1 MKINP
6 NKTLFSYCDI
16 ESAQELSLL
25 KKTNFI
31 EAIKKDYEK
40 FSLNEPKPLG
50 AIFNDCI
57 LRRLHNKEHL
67 NQIHFNDFKLR
78 YLKTFIQKYS
88 DFKYYYLN
96 IKGQKLEM
104 TNEINKIILNQL
116 KCYEDVLVKLN

>member
-1 MKINP
+1 MQEYTFALKIGEDYLISPMEINP

-40 FSLNEPKPLG
+40 FSLNKPKPLG

-67 NQIHFNDFKLR
+67 NQIHL
-78 YLKTFIQKYS
+78 
-88 DFKYYYLN
+88 
-96 IKGQKLEM
+96 
-104 TNEINKIILNQL
+104 IIFP
-116 KCYEDVLVKLN
+116 

>member
-40 FSLNEPKPLG
+40 FSLNKPKPLG

-96 IKGQKLEM
+96 IK
-104 TNEINKIILNQL
+104 
-116 KCYEDVLVKLN
+116 VKN